1 MQDSPDAEFGAALR
15 ARTAALRRVDGVGPA
30 DLCYLQKAY
39 RAPLGLGGLKLL
51 GGAIQL
57 TSDQPAVGFFHHVV
71 GLDVSSPAPA
81 ASYIAELARS
91 HDAGGGLREMAA
103 GSWRVVGG
111 VYCCWDAFGR
121 QDLRVSVSIPGGVKA
136 SLLRPDGTTA
146 AAPDAPEG
154 WAQLAVSALLR
165 SLCAPPPG
173 FDVRALP
180 PPLSPADE
188 GGFLHAATQL
198 MLDGG
203 GGGGAVRSGFV
214 DELLA
219 RYFSQSLRHEQ
230 ALRFFEGLQPSAPWC
245 AAHVAA
251 AQRGL
256 GLLPEA
262 IGTLSVALQA
272 AAATGG
278 GGGGGGGASRVAL
291 LCEQVELLLECQMG
305 EHALPLARQLAAL
318 APTRLKPWILLA
330 RAFALAANHVHALRA
345 LNSAPLPHVR
355 EPPAA
360 ALDERAMARPL
371 DAARDAEAA
380 AAAASDAAAAA
391 EAAAGGGGADGG
403 AEGGGG
409 ASSAQRGGCS
419 LRRAPRCR
427 RRRCEWRRCS
437 ASAAVAA
444 AVAATRR
451 GCCDC
456 LRSAWARRRLRCTKS
471 WSSSPTI
478 SAGSDSS
485 PRAPLRSRWKVPMAA
500 AARAAGGGCANVG
513 STGWWAPSTQISRR
527 LWAGRTRRQRFTPS
541 GSSAS
546 PQEAPRSSAA
556 ATPAPAAAAAA
567 ARRRRR
573 RRSVGCRRRSGAA
586 ARSWRRG

>member
-136 SLLRPDGTTA
+136 SLLRADGTTA

-203 GGGGAVRSGFV
+203 GGGGA
-214 DELLA
+214 E
-219 RYFSQSLRHEQ
+219 
-230 ALRFFEGLQPSAPWC
+230 
-245 AAHVAA
+245 
-251 AQRGL
+251 
-256 GLLPEA
+256 
-262 IGTLSVALQA
+262 
-272 AAATGG
+272 
-278 GGGGGGGASRVAL
+278 RV
-291 LCEQVELLLECQMG
+291 CG
-305 EHALPLARQLAAL
+305 
-318 APTRLKPWILLA
+318 
-330 RAFALAANHVHALRA
+330 
-345 LNSAPLPHVR
+345 
-355 EPPAA
+355 
-360 ALDERAMARPL
+360 
-371 DAARDAEAA
+371 
-380 AAAASDAAAAA
+380 
-391 EAAAGGGGADGG
+391 
-403 AEGGGG
+403 
-409 ASSAQRGGCS
+409 
-419 LRRAPRCR
+419 RAPR
-427 RRRCEWRRCS
+427 E
-437 ASAAVAA
+437 V
-444 AVAATRR
+444 
-451 GCCDC
+451 
-456 LRSAWARRRLRCTKS
+456 L
-471 WSSSPTI
+471 
-478 SAGSDSS
+478 
-485 PRAPLRSRWKVPMAA
+485 
-500 AARAAGGGCANVG
+500 
-513 STGWWAPSTQISRR
+513 
-527 LWAGRTRRQRFTPS
+527 
-541 GSSAS
+541 
-546 PQEAPRSSAA
+546 
-556 ATPAPAAAAAA
+556 
-567 ARRRRR
+567 
-573 RRSVGCRRRSGAA
+573 
-586 ARSWRRG
+586 